1 VERVTRSTKAGFSI
15 ASGRL
20 PGAQSKTAY
29 VTTGPVDNVVPIST
43 ATHTAGTPIN
53 VPSEALLIAI
63 TPDGRTAYVCVGTE
77 PSTLVPINT
86 AGKAINAGPPWGVA
100 ITPDGRTVYAPTGSD
115 TVVPVS
121 TATNVPGK
129 AIKVGNG
136 PGLSRSPRTAGPP
149 TSPTTDRRPSPLLT
163 QRPTRP
169 ARPSGSETCPTPSRS
184 PDCGMSATPGAW
196 RTPRQASRRRRRRR
210 RTRSPPFT
218 LHIRV
223 HGTKVTARGLPARE
237 AHRDG

>member
-1 VERVTRSTKAGFSI
+1 VTRSTKAGFSI

-43 ATHTAGTPIN
+43 ATNTAGKPIN

-86 AGKAINAGPPWGVA
+86 AGKAINAGSPWGVA

-136 PGLSRSPRTAGPP
+136 PRAIAITPNGRTAYVANYGSASVTPIN
-149 TSPTTDRRPSPLLT
+149 TATNTPSP
-163 QRPTRP
+163 
-169 ARPSGSETCPTPSRS
+169 A
-184 PDCGMSATPGAW
+184 
-196 RTPRQASRRRRRRR
+196 
-210 RTRSPPFT
+210 
-218 LHIRV
+218 IRV
-223 HGTKVTARGLPARE
+223 GNMPDAIAIT
-237 AHRDG
+237 